1 LGKKRETHQKARKN
15 LVIHILIIINTDFG
29 LARFYNED
37 AKMICTLNDTQK
49 IYWNLKNVV
58 IWFDLIWSDLILFYV
73 WKWSCGFI
81 LKYFLFKNVLK

>member
-37 AKMICTLNDTQK
+37 AKMICTLYSEN
-49 IYWNLKNVV
+49 ILK
-58 IWFDLIWSDLILFYV
+58 FKKCCDLIWSDLILFYV
-73 WKWSCGFI
+73 WKWGCGFI